1 MKVYNLYK
9 RIMNGLAWIEKLVL
23 IIVSIL
29 VTVITFVN
37 VVSRYGL
44 HLSFSWSQ
52 ELVVNL
58 FVLMIFLGCGL
69 CAREGSLISLS
80 LVFDNVSVKAKKI
93 MTVIITVFSLWFY
106 VVLVQTGFA
115 KTFGELKAGK
125 ETFSLGWPQW
135 VFTIFLPI
143 GAVLLVLHTI
153 EFMVDVLHGDAACVR
168 QIPDDTN
175 RSDTFEGGND

>member
-1 MKVYNLYK
+1 MD
-9 RIMNGLAWIEKLVL
+9 GLAWVEKLVL
-23 IIVSIL
+23 IIVSVI

-37 VVSRYGL
+37 VVTRYGV

-58 FVLMIFLGCGL
+58 FILMVFLGTAL

-80 LVFDNVSVKAKKI
+80 LVFDNVGVKAKKI
-93 MTVIITVFSLWFY
+93 MTVIITVFSLVFY
-106 VVLVQTGFA
+106 WVLIQTGFA
-115 KTFGELKAGK
+115 KTFTELKAGK

-143 GAVLLVLHTI
+143 GAVLVALHTL

-168 QIPDDTN
+168 EIPDSAKDPKTP
-175 RSDTFEGGND
+175 EGGND